1 MLSGEA
7 RDLRTSAAL
16 RAQVPLCV
24 AVARSRLSGVLRED
38 MEKEKEIRNER
49 LVQRGA
55 KLFGAML
62 DRSAKRRDGER
73 ERNGRLVQKGA
84 KLFGVMLDKRW
95 AVVVWLGV
103 RAVGP

>member
-1 MLSGEA
+1 
-7 RDLRTSAAL
+7 
-16 RAQVPLCV
+16 
-24 AVARSRLSGVLRED
+24 

-84 KLFGVMLDKRW
+84 NLFGAMLDKRW